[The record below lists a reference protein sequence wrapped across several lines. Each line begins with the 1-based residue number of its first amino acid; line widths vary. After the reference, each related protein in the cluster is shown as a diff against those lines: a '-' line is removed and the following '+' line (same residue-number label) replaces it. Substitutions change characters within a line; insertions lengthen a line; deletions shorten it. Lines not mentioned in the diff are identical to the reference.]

1 VRKQLA
7 DELANRGFPVNGLI
21 ATAEEYGWVKIHRT
35 KSERDARTN
44 NDKLGYTVKLTFSEP
59 VKGPIS
65 LGASCHF
72 GLGLFVPIKD

>member
-1 VRKQLA
+1 
-7 DELANRGFPVNGLI
+7 
-21 ATAEEYGWVKIHRT
+21 VKIHRI

-65 LGASCHF
+65 LGASSHF
-72 GLGLFVPIKD
+72 GLGLFLPIMDLEAAQVNEGDSAASTRKRLKL